1 MEAKEEVLLYPLHTE
16 KALAYIEKYNTLV
29 FIVRRTATKL
39 EIKEEFEKRF
49 GVKVEEVRT
58 LITPR
63 GEKKAFIK
71 LKKDYSASE
80 IAIKL
85 GIL

>member
-1 MEAKEEVLLYPLHTE
+1 MEAKEEILLHPLHTE
-16 KALAYIEKYNTLV
+16 KALTYIEKYNTLI

-80 IAIKL
+80 IAVKL

>member
-1 MEAKEEVLLYPLHTE
+1 METKEEILLYPLHTE
-16 KALAYIEKYNTLV
+16 KALTYIEKYNTVV

-80 IAIKL
+80 IAVKL

>member
-1 MEAKEEVLLYPLHTE
+1 MAFKEEVLLYPLHTE

-49 GVKVEEVRT
+49 GVKVDEVRT

-71 LKKDYSASE
+71 LKKEYSASE
-80 IAIKL
+80 IAVRL

>member
-49 GVKVEEVRT
+49 GVKVDEVRT

>member
-29 FIVRRTATKL
+29 FVVRRTATKL